1 MMIMDNCD
9 SISLQQQQSP
19 STPLTPPGSLCPDPI
34 FASVMIGGDRSM
46 NNGTP
51 HISPTTPGIQSMSFF
66 PTSSAWQQIPITP
79 QSQYHHQHSASSPL
93 ISSPLSSDF
102 LGTSN
107 KSPLPSLPPRGI
119 RSHSIAPD
127 NNNASSSNLPGSVP
141 PLPPRT
147 YKRIGSTTSSI
158 SPAQPT
164 SGANSGSSSTIS
176 TTGTKMSY
184 RDKQPPPLPRMP
196 PPSSNHYHQ
205 RFNSDIVST
214 TSSATSPNHSSQSNG
229 TLINRRNSAVE
240 NGATLSPRRYS
251 QVPLPPTP
259 LTSSPQ
265 TPMMNM
271 SQTLFNL
278 LPGNGSPGGIHHNT
292 SSTTS
297 LSPTLPP
304 FSSSLHRPPP
314 TPTLA
319 TSPNSTTNNNNNNN
333 NNSNN
338 GPELPPKTYRLS
350 NPCR

>member
-1 MMIMDNCD
+1 MMMDNCD

-19 STPLTPPGSLCPDPI
+19 STPLTPPDPI

-66 PTSSAWQQIPITP
+66 PTSSAWQQIPQAITP

-102 LGTSN
+102 SGIAN
-107 KSPLPSLPPRGI
+107 KSPLPPLPPRGI
-119 RSHSIAPD
+119 RRYSIAPD
-127 NNNASSSNLPGSVP
+127 NTNASGSSNLPGSAP
-141 PLPPRT
+141 LLPPKT
-147 YKRIGSTTSSI
+147 YKRIGPSTTSSN
-158 SPAQPT
+158 SSAQT
-164 SGANSGSSSTIS
+164 TLGANSGTSSTVS
-176 TTGTKMSY
+176 TTSTKMSY

-205 RFNSDIVST
+205 RFNSDIVT
-214 TSSATSPNHSSQSNG
+214 TASSSTSPNHTSQSNG
-229 TLINRRNSAVE
+229 PLINRRNSAVE

-251 QVPLPPTP
+251 QVPLPPPLPPTP

-271 SQTLFNL
+271 TLFNL
-278 LPGNGSPGGIHHNT
+278 LPGSGSPSGIPPNP
-292 SSTTS
+292 SSASS

-319 TSPNSTTNNNNNNN
+319 TSPNSTNSNNNN